1 MLLIMNDLP
10 QVSVMNLRP
19 DDILL
24 FSTMD
29 KMSQETYQRVNGFI
43 EQWKVNS
50 GISNKHLL
58 LTSLELK
65 ILRKENES
73 NF

>member
-1 MLLIMNDLP
+1 
-10 QVSVMNLRP
+10 MNLRP

-29 KMSQETYQRVNGFI
+29 KISQETYQRINSFI
-43 EQWKVNS
+43 EQWKRES
-50 GISNKHLL
+50 KIDNKHLL
-58 LTSLELK
+58 LTSLELQ

-73 NF
+73 LI

>member
-1 MLLIMNDLP
+1 MNDLP
-10 QVSVMNLRP
+10 EVSVMNLRP

-29 KMSQETYQRVNGFI
+29 KISKETYQKINSFI
-43 EQWKVNS
+43 EQWKRES
-50 GISNKHLL
+50 EISNKHLL

>member
-1 MLLIMNDLP
+1 MNDLP
-10 QVSVMNLRP
+10 EVSVMNLRP

-29 KMSQETYQRVNGFI
+29 KISKETYQKINDFI
-43 EQWKVNS
+43 EQWKRES
-50 GISNKHLL
+50 EISNKHLL

>member
-1 MLLIMNDLP
+1 MNDLP
-10 QVSVMNLRP
+10 EVSVMNLRP

-29 KMSQETYQRVNGFI
+29 KMSQETYKRVNDFI
-43 EQWKVNS
+43 ERWKS
-50 GISNKHLL
+50 ESKISNKHLL

-65 ILRKENES
+65 ILRPENE
-73 NF
+73 NNI

>member
-1 MLLIMNDLP
+1 MNDLP
-10 QVSVMNLRP
+10 SVSVMNLRP

-29 KMSQETYQRVNGFI
+29 KISQETYKRINSFI
-43 EQWKVNS
+43 EQWKRES
-50 GISNKHLL
+50 KISNKHLL

-65 ILRKENES
+65 ILRQENES
-73 NF
+73 NI

>member
-1 MLLIMNDLP
+1 MNDLP

-29 KMSQETYQRVNGFI
+29 KISQETYKRINSFI
-43 EQWKVNS
+43 EQWKRES
-50 GISNKHLL
+50 KIDNKHLL

-65 ILRKENES
+65 ILRPGNEN
-73 NF
+73 NL

>member
-1 MLLIMNDLP
+1 LLLIMNDLP

-29 KMSQETYQRVNGFI
+29 KISQETYQRINSFI
-43 EQWKVNS
+43 EQWKRES
-50 GISNKHLL
+50 RIDNKHLL

-65 ILRKENES
+65 ILRQENES
-73 NF
+73 NI

>member
-1 MLLIMNDLP
+1 MNDLP

-19 DDILL
+19 DDILV
-24 FSTMD
+24 FSTME
-29 KMSQETYQRVNGFI
+29 KMSQQTYERVNNFI

-58 LTSLELK
+58 LTSAELK
-65 ILRKENES
+65 ILRPENE
-73 NF
+73 NNL

>member
-1 MLLIMNDLP
+1 MNDLP
-10 QVSVMNLRP
+10 EVSVMNLRP

-29 KMSQETYQRVNGFI
+29 KISQETYKRVNDFI
-43 EQWKVNS
+43 ERWKS
-50 GISNKHLL
+50 ESKISNKHLL

-65 ILRKENES
+65 ILRQENE
-73 NF
+73 NNL

>member
-1 MLLIMNDLP
+1 MNDLP

-29 KMSQETYQRVNGFI
+29 KISQETYQRINSFI
-43 EQWKVNS
+43 EQWKRES
-50 GISNKHLL
+50 RIDNKHLL

-65 ILRKENES
+65 ILRQENES
-73 NF
+73 NI

>member
-1 MLLIMNDLP
+1 MNDLP
-10 QVSVMNLRP
+10 EVSVMNLRP

-29 KMSQETYQRVNGFI
+29 KISKETYQKINDFI
-43 EQWKVNS
+43 EQWKRES
-50 GISNKHLL
+50 EISNKHLL

-73 NF
+73 NI

>member
-1 MLLIMNDLP
+1 MNDLP

-24 FSTMD
+24 FSTME
-29 KMSQETYQRVNGFI
+29 KMSQQTYERVNNFI
-43 EQWKVNS
+43 EQWKRGS
-50 GISNKHLL
+50 EISNKHLL

-65 ILRKENES
+65 ILRPENE
-73 NF
+73 NNP